1 MKRYSL
7 QSAGVLVA
15 ALVAFGSWAPV
26 HAGPSTSPSARQ
38 AARLKHR
45 PPAGWIRHYLPD
57 DRYKILGGTWKFV
70 STELDRF
77 YYPAWAPEMLRQSP
91 NRVIGFNSAEDAQ
104 EAGYMAGG
112 AYSGVNPG
120 FDRSL
125 ATQEVE
131 SVTVSGVTFRNGR
144 GQRVTLADGVST
156 VIVPSGWMHG
166 RTTQAIPGLG
176 PLKADILVPVSQRRG
191 KTQSVFVMSTAIPG
205 LPQSLD
211 LGQIIQADA
220 LNQGSQRIGAWGGI
234 NNQVSNAQKA
244 MQTISIRPAT
254 LGGIRGILATPRTTQ
269 ARRELG
275 FDGPTLIAGRGSKLY
290 IMASTVPRNAAGY
303 TTILNTLQL
312 R

>member
-1 MKRYSL
+1 
-7 QSAGVLVA
+7 
-15 ALVAFGSWAPV
+15 
-26 HAGPSTSPSARQ
+26 
-38 AARLKHR
+38 
-45 PPAGWIRHYLPD
+45 
-57 DRYKILGGTWKFV
+57 
-70 STELDRF
+70 
-77 YYPAWAPEMLRQSP
+77 
-91 NRVIGFNSAEDAQ
+91 
-104 EAGYMAGG
+104 
-112 AYSGVNPG
+112 
-120 FDRSL
+120 
-125 ATQEVE
+125 
-131 SVTVSGVTFRNGR
+131 
-144 GQRVTLADGVST
+144 
-156 VIVPSGWMHG
+156 
-166 RTTQAIPGLG
+166 
-176 PLKADILVPVSQRRG
+176 
-191 KTQSVFVMSTAIPG
+191 MSTAIPG